1 MAFQVADEARRFE
14 QRGLSMTNTTPGMVC
29 AHHHLYSSLARGM
42 PAPRGKTDTFISIL
56 ENIWW
61 QLDAALDLEMIY
73 WSAALGAAEALA
85 SGTTCIIDHHESPN
99 AIEGSLAT
107 ISKACRDVGVRV
119 NTSYGVT
126 DRWDNEG
133 NLHSSVD
140 RSVKMTSAAR
150 RGLDEGFAFIKSGG
164 RGMIGVHAA
173 FTCGDETLSAAAAL
187 ASSLGVGVHIHV
199 AEGID
204 DLDAGSRLE
213 PLAQDD
219 WLLVHAVHLDRDLK
233 GSIVH
238 NPRSNMNNSVRYAK
252 PTERPNPILLGTDGI
267 GANMMEESRLAY
279 VRLREYDVTQNPTVV
294 NTWLDNNYQ
303 FFPEAKNDK
312 VVWSYDSMDSPWH
325 TAFTTDM
332 QVLTVDVD
340 DERVYEDGK
349 LTRMDVQEVR
359 SKAREQAQR
368 LFERLEV

>member
-140 RSVKMTSAAR
+140 RSAKMTSAAR
-150 RGLDEGFAFIKSGG
+150 RGLDEGLAFIKSGG

-173 FTCGDETLSAAAAL
+173 FTCGDETLSEAAAL

-238 NPRSNMNNSVRYAK
+238 NPRSNMNNSVGYAK

>member
-150 RGLDEGFAFIKSGG
+150 RGLDEGLAFIKSGG

-173 FTCGDETLSAAAAL
+173 FTCGDETLSEAAAL

-238 NPRSNMNNSVRYAK
+238 NPRSNMNNSVGYAK

>member
-173 FTCGDETLSAAAAL
+173 FTCGDETLSEAAAL

-238 NPRSNMNNSVRYAK
+238 NPRSNMNNSVGYAK

-294 NTWLDNNYQ
+294 NTWLNNNYQ